1 MDGFSDRGSI
11 PLASTNDTTSIN
23 RLIMRFVGVL
33 FLGDFKIESGL
44 MVVFGIA
51 QQVCKSIL
59 NQLSCQLCISLYFMT
74 VYSECIHIFRVSAH

>member
-23 RLIMRFVGVL
+23 RLIMRFVEVSFLL
-33 FLGDFKIESGL
+33 FLRFGSGL

-51 QQVCKSIL
+51 QQIIESIL
-59 NQLSCQLCISLYFMT
+59 NHLSSQVGISLHLVS
-74 VYSECIHIFRVSAH
+74 VYSERIHVL